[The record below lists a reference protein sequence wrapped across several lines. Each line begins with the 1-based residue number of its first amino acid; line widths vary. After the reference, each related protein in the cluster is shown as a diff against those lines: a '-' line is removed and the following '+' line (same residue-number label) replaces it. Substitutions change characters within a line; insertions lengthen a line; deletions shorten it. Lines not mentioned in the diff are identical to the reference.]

1 MKERLIMLEELQEE
15 IEILDELIWEAIMK
29 VDEIYS
35 EDFHFSSL
43 LSKVSTILERAR
55 EENNIALS
63 EVLMEIEQY
72 DY

>member
-1 MKERLIMLEELQEE
+1 MKERLAMLEELQED
-15 IEILDELIWEAIMK
+15 IEVLDELIWEAIMK

-43 LSKVSTILERAR
+43 LSKVSTMLESAR

-72 DY
+72 EY

>member
-1 MKERLIMLEELQEE
+1 MKERLAMLEELQED

-43 LSKVSTILERAR
+43 LSKVSTMLENAR